1 MPTPRAILSLILK
14 PELPPPELPPP
25 PEVPLLF
32 GVEGLDNPSPPA
44 VLVIEVG
51 SEVAGRV
58 ITAPVKP
65 PRKCQIFQEL
75 VPSEI
80 LLSQKKEWHLK
91 IVPNERNVALD
102 IMDIKSGRTNTPS
115 VEVIVRV
122 SEPEMTVS
130 VVRVA

>member
-32 GVEGLDNPSPPA
+32 GVEVLDNPSPPA
-44 VLVIEVG
+44 VSVIEVG

-65 PRKCQIFQEL
+65 PREYQIFQL

-91 IVPNERNVALD
+91 ILPNERNVALD
-102 IMDIKSGRTNTPS
+102 IMDIKSGMTNTPS
-115 VEVIVRV
+115 VKVIVRV
-122 SEPEMTVS
+122 EEPEMTVS
-130 VVRVA
+130 VVRGA